1 MIKKIIFDLD
11 NTLVFM
17 SPEWENRYKGFIDKY
32 KLNTTPKELYACIGS
47 FEKNV
52 NDVIVTPEML
62 CKYVN
67 DNIFTNISESA
78 FLEFLDTYKNIPM
91 LNSDEAYDVLNYLS
105 QKYELISYTD
115 WFTEDQIYRLEKQGL
130 GKFFSKIYGWDKVQ
144 IKPSKSSIKEIIKD
158 EDIKDYVYIG
168 DSMEFDLE
176 VPNSMGMDTIF
187 VNRKNVEQNK
197 YKEVYK
203 IEDLKNIL

>member
-11 NTLVFM
+11 NTIVFM

-67 DNIFTNISESA
+67 DNINC
-78 FLEFLDTYKNIPM
+78 
-91 LNSDEAYDVLNYLS
+91 
-105 QKYELISYTD
+105 
-115 WFTEDQIYRLEKQGL
+115 
-130 GKFFSKIYGWDKVQ
+130 
-144 IKPSKSSIKEIIKD
+144 KSRP
-158 EDIKDYVYIG
+158 
-168 DSMEFDLE
+168 F
-176 VPNSMGMDTIF
+176 
-187 VNRKNVEQNK
+187 
-197 YKEVYK
+197 
-203 IEDLKNIL
+203 